1 MTDAGEAYFK
11 WYYDT
16 GIWKGLHYRGVRTL
30 KTPADM
36 WTYQELIH
44 DHDIQWVIETGT
56 RHGGSALFFADLL
69 ALRGARGRV
78 ISIDMDA
85 ESNWVKEHARIE
97 FLYGDSAAPDMVRL
111 VTSMMPEPRGRI
123 FVILDSDHSRD
134 HVLRELQAYV
144 PIMRSGDYLVV
155 EDTCVNGHPVRPEFG
170 PGPWEAVEQFLAE
183 HPGMLSHDV
192 GREEK
197 FGYTAAPR
205 GFYLRT

>member
-123 FVILDSDHSRD
+123 FVILDSDQTEFQGRPGVSNVKRL
-134 HVLRELQAYV
+134 VLDALD
-144 PIMRSGDYLVV
+144 S
-155 EDTCVNGHPVRPEFG
+155 N
-170 PGPWEAVEQFLAE
+170 
-183 HPGMLSHDV
+183 
-192 GREEK
+192 K
-197 FGYTAAPR
+197 
-205 GFYLRT
+205 